1 MISTARRR
9 KGREDEDKEQE
20 EERRETRPGERSKEG
35 GLNNS
40 YEHAGTCEGQNM
52 RKPKPRQVVLQI

>member
-9 KGREDEDKEQE
+9 KGREDEKEEREGE
-20 EERRETRPGERSKEG
+20 EERPGERSKEG

>member
-9 KGREDEDKEQE
+9 KGREDEK
-20 EERRETRPGERSKEG
+20 EEREGEERPGERSKEG